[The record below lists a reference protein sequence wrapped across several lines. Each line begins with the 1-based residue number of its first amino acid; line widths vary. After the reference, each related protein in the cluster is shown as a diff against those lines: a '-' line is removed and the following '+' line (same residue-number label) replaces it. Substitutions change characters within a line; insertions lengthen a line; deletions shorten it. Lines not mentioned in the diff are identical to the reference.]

1 MKRRIFFLFLVFAF
15 LLCSLVSCT
24 REKEFT
30 HCELTLVL
38 DSSFEEKKSEEYDLL
53 LTDGEIAV
61 SITRISFV
69 IAPTMGFPETDTAKG
84 FAANYMHRTESSD
97 ELLTYGNIPYYTYT
111 EEYDGETFFH
121 TFTFYRSYQAYF
133 IVGYSVRGNGTG
145 SYLNK
150 FLKYADAAY
159 FNDAPNITTK

>member
-1 MKRRIFFLFLVFAF
+1 MKRRIFFLFLIFAF
-15 LLCSLVSCT
+15 LLCSLASCS

-38 DSSFEEKKSEEYDLL
+38 DSSFEEKTSEEYDIL

-84 FAANYMHRTESSD
+84 FAANYMHRTEGSD
-97 ELLTYGNIPYYTYT
+97 TLLTYEGIPYYTYT
-111 EEYDGETFFH
+111 EEYEGETFFH

-133 IVGYSVRGNGTG
+133 IVSYSVRGKDGQRQ
-145 SYLNK
+145 LDRI
-150 FLKYADAAY
+150 LEYADAAY
-159 FNDAPNITTK
+159 FNDAPDITTK